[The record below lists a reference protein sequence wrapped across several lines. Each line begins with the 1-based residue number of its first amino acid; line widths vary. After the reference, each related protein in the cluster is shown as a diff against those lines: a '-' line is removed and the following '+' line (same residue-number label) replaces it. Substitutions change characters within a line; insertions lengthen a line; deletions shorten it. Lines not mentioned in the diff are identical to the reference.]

1 MAFNFQFPR
10 VKTLLHAFQA
20 FVIFL
25 AWAFTIAVFT
35 RDGATDGRTAWYFAL
50 CWFTIPALIYL
61 AAVPMW
67 PRTRRFG
74 NAYAFAAI
82 DVLFSIL
89 WFSAWVA
96 VASYVG
102 AGKSKGES
110 DQKDE
115 KDEKKK
121 KTGCDAFAYGSP
133 GKCKLSTGTIILGV
147 VIFLLFLTTAYMSI
161 RNLLEYRRN
170 GTMPFDHHSGPSDP
184 TFAAHSKAAFSSN
197 PAHDFD
203 DEDAEF
209 RSGRPNNPHNN
220 NDDDIEDVN
229 THYDPHAPRRDP
241 DDEYSLL
248 HNNEADDLG
257 GAYGGNANP
266 PPSYD
271 PTLPN
276 PVSSPT
282 QAGGFMHDYDTSYGG
297 AYGAGGN
304 AGAGSAVGGRS
315 AASGSYHDG
324 YGGGR

>member
-25 AWAFTIAVFT
+25 AWALTIAVFT
-35 RDGATDGRTAWYFAL
+35 RAGATDGRTAWYFAL

-102 AGKSKGES
+102 VGKSKGAS

-115 KDEKKK
+115 KDEKKR

-133 GKCKLSTGTIILGV
+133 GKCQLSTGTTILGV
-147 VIFLLFLTTAYMSI
+147 VIFLLFLATAYMSI

-170 GTMPFDHHSGPSDP
+170 GTMPYDHTGPDP

-203 DEDAEF
+203 DEDTEF
-209 RSGRPNNPHNN
+209 RSGRPNNNN
-220 NDDDIEDVN
+220 NNTNDEEDIS
-229 THYDPHAPRRDP
+229 THYDPHPHQHAPRRTGDP

-248 HNNEADDLG
+248 HNHEADDLG
-257 GAYGGNANP
+257 GSAYGGVNP

-297 AYGAGGN
+297 PGEG
-304 AGAGSAVGGRS
+304 GSAVGGRS
-315 AASGSYHDG
+315 GVSGGYRDDG
-324 YGGGR
+324 FGGGR